1 MPLLA
6 VSDTDLLAEND
17 ELKVL
22 CFKLIQIVSSTVK
35 LTLIQKQQVLKSVQ
49 LLISSV
55 SSTRRRIAW
64 FEVQIS
70 KVQTSF
76 FTTLQ
81 IQLEQVNFILLALQA
96 GSTGAIN
103 LNQTEITLLMIDIV
117 DFTYLLEGMEQR

>member
-22 CFKLIQIVSSTVK
+22 CLKLIQIVSSTVK